1 MSIRRLV
8 QVAGALAFGM
18 GAIIP
23 TARAQGKDDV
33 KADAKWVREVAADN
47 LLEVDLGKVGQ
58 KRATNATVKQ
68 FADRMVTDHTKAQDE
83 LVSLATSHGLPL
95 KPELG
100 PRHEQKLDLAQ
111 KAPHKNFDRD
121 YIRSMIEDHNADI
134 SYFENEGE
142 HAHSA
147 PVRDY
152 AKKYLPVLQDHLK
165 EAKRI
170 AGEIGVD
177 TTLAHHAQKT
187 TAHKT
192 TTRK

>member
-8 QVAGALAFGM
+8 QVAGALALGVSTI
-18 GAIIP
+18 GPA
-23 TARAQGKDDV
+23 AQAQAKDDV
-33 KADAKWVREVAADN
+33 KADAKWIREVAADN
-47 LLEVDLGKVGQ
+47 LLEVDLGKVAQ
-58 KRATNATVKQ
+58 KRATNASVKQ
-68 FADRMVTDHTKAQDE
+68 FGDRMMADHTKAQDE
-83 LVSLATSHGLPL
+83 LVSMATSHGLPL

-100 PRHEQKLDLAQ
+100 PRHEQKVDQLQ
-111 KAPHKNFDRD
+111 KAPHKDFDRD

-134 SYFENEGE
+134 SYLENEGE

-177 TTLAHHAQKT
+177 TTMAHHARGK
-187 TAHKT
+187 
-192 TTRK
+192 